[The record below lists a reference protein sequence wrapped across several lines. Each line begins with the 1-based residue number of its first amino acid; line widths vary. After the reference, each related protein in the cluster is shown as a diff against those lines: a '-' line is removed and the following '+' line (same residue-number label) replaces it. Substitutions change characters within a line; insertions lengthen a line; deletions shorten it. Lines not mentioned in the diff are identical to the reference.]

1 METRSA
7 SALHPVHR
15 WRRTGGADTISSVSD
30 QIFEFSQRLNRFSAP
45 LLPNTRKQLLEFT
58 FRRIRFEKRVSRIAR
73 TQHTGFS
80 SVPKGLLASS
90 SELLLF
96 HGLGASRPHLIT
108 YLPKVTNRS
117 APSHGAAASLQN
129 SDLAV
134 RRGLG
139 KQDETPWHV
148 HRP

>member
-1 METRSA
+1 MPDDGKRDLCE
-7 SALHPVHR
+7 
-15 WRRTGGADTISSVSD
+15 ADKITQFLERFEEQQKSESWNGLPCVLSGKAQLE
-30 QIFEFSQRLNRFSAP
+30 QIWG
-45 LLPNTRKQLLEFT
+45 KQLLEFT

-73 TQHTGFS
+73 TQHIGFS

-117 APSHGAAASLQN
+117 APSHGAAASLQH

-139 KQDETPWHV
+139 KQDGTPWHV